1 MSTRSKK
8 DRELLGKDALKILE
22 KNQSKYKNQINEMN
36 LISMIFVFFMMIIGG
51 VLTYLSW
58 KTDEKIETTT
68 YGCKSSLLK
77 TANKIILCLGIA
89 IATASIAFFACNYSC
104 GNKIAGFNYKYYIIM
119 LLILGITLIT
129 LASIIINEEKRE
141 DCHVK
146 SGNAGIILGLG
157 IFIVLACIG
166 YYAYEMNLISYIAKK
181 K

>member
-1 MSTRSKK
+1 MSSRSKK
-8 DRELLGKDALKILE
+8 DRGLLGEDAMKILE
-22 KNQSKYKNQINEMN
+22 KNQSKYKDQINEMN

-58 KTDEKIETTT
+58 RTDEKLGTTP
-68 YGCKSSLLK
+68 CKSTLLK
-77 TANKIILCLGIA
+77 TSNKIILCLGVA

-129 LASIIINEEKRE
+129 LSSIIINEEKKE
-141 DCHVK
+141 ECQVK

-157 IFIVLACIG
+157 IFIVVACIT
-166 YYAYEMNLISYIAKK
+166 YFIYEMQLISYIAKRK
-181 K
+181 